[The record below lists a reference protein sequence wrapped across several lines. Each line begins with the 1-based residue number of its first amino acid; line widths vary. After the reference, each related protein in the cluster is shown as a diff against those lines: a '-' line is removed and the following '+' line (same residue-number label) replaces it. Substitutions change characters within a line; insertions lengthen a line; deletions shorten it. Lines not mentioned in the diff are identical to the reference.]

1 MGFRFYKSFPIG
13 KLLRV
18 NVSKSG
24 LSLGIG
30 PPGLNLNIGRR
41 GMRRTVGIPGSGL
54 SWQDSRSWK
63 TLGAKPNT
71 DPQPG
76 RQGAAAGSGGVI
88 LGVLLFLVLG
98 AWLLLRSPTP
108 PAPVPAVPWTARI
121 DAHPPKP
128 PEVRALA
135 RAELHE
141 LQRLLN
147 QLGHPAGQPDGL
159 EGPRTRAAVRSFL
172 RQHGLERAEEL
183 DTDLLRRVRAATRA
197 KATH

>member
-41 GMRRTVGIPGSGL
+41 GLRRTVGIPGSGL

-71 DPQPG
+71 DSQPG
-76 RQGAAAGSGGVI
+76 QQGAATGGRGVL

-108 PAPVPAVPWTARI
+108 PAPVSAVPWTARI
-121 DAHPPKP
+121 HAHPHKP
-128 PEVRALA
+128 PEARALA
-135 RAELHE
+135 RAVLQE

-147 QLGHPAGQPDGL
+147 QLGHPRAWSPFLATLLVQPRQWPFVRNQPDF
-159 EGPRTRAAVRSFL
+159 TRSA
-172 RQHGLERAEEL
+172 
-183 DTDLLRRVRAATRA
+183 
-197 KATH
+197 